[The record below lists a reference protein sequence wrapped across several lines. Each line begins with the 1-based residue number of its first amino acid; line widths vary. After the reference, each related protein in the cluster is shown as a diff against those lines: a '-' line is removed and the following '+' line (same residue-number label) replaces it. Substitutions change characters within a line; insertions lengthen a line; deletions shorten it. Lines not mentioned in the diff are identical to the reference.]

1 MSYKVDGVAI
11 TPATVSATY
20 VTTLTV
26 SGATTAPSESLS
38 LSIPAVTALGTF
50 TTGTVI
56 YSEGTSATTYADT
69 VSSIVITELTTT
81 TTTTS
86 NKVSGTFTAGFQ
98 PFLGG
103 AGSKSITNGTFTNV
117 SY

>member
-20 VTTLTV
+20 MTNTLTV

-81 TTTTS
+81 AK
-86 NKVSGTFTAGFQ
+86 KVSGTFTAGLQ